1 MATTQLCMG
10 CMQSKDEA
18 VVCPKCG
25 YRPNKDRNPLVLP
38 YQAVLNNK
46 FLIGRILGK
55 PGGFG
60 VTYLAWDRILQ
71 TTVAVKEYLPR
82 ELASR
87 SPDHTTVM
95 LHTPKDK
102 ERFVYGLN
110 QFLQEARTL
119 AQFSHPN
126 VVRVREFFQQ
136 NNTAYLVMDYYEGVT
151 LEEFVQ
157 RKGGKISEQLAYN
170 ILLPVLEGLREVHQK
185 GFLHRDIKPAN
196 IYLTK
201 NETPI
206 LLDFGAARCAIS
218 QKNDT
223 LSVILTSGFAPFEQY
238 LIDADDLLGPWTDIY
253 AYGATLY
260 AITTGVIPQNAVN
273 RYQKDELLSPIR
285 INPALTPQLSRAVMA
300 ALTLDHE
307 QRPQTVQALQAL
319 LLSQEPQVTAS
330 PFQLTP
336 KAPPPPL
343 HNRFVRCP
351 HCKTRNVLL
360 PGQVFSQLHC
370 HHCGKKVKKQVLPKE
385 PSLLSW
391 KVIILLMTAI
401 GIGLVIKKYYATGA
415 FLPAASVPVSALPV
429 LPTAETV
436 DKTLPS
442 VPAPLVEPAPPPARL
457 EPQAMEFKSRP
468 PSSSSGSPVITE
480 REGKSQGAS
489 CKGNRGAC
497 FKVREQLTCIVTQHK
512 LNTKAVASTAEGS
525 ETHKPSTDK
534 EFPERSAI
542 MPPRFAIA
550 ACAEKQDGAACTAND
565 NTLHGIC
572 HQLLG
577 QLVCIPEEHLLLHQR
592 MNRLIQGSNNF

>member
-1 MATTQLCMG
+1 MAKTQLCMG

-25 YRPNKDRNPLVLP
+25 YRTNKDRNPLVLP
-38 YQAVLNNK
+38 YQAILNNK

-157 RKGGKISEQLAYN
+157 RKGGKVSEQLAYN

-206 LLDFGAARCAIS
+206 LLDFGAARCAIN

-238 LIDADDLLGPWTDIY
+238 LVDADDLLGPWTDIY

-300 ALTLDHE
+300 AMTLDHE
-307 QRPQTVQALQAL
+307 QRPQTVHALQAL
-319 LLSQEPQVTAS
+319 LLSQEPQVTTS

-336 KAPPPPL
+336 KAASPL
-343 HNRFVRCP
+343 STRFVRCP

-370 HHCGKKVKKQVLPKE
+370 RHCGKKVKKHVLPKE

-391 KVIILLMTAI
+391 KAIILLMAAI

-415 FLPAASVPVSALPV
+415 FLPAASLPVSALP
-429 LPTAETV
+429 LSPAAETV

-442 VPAPLVEPAPPPARL
+442 VPAQLVEPAPPPARP
-457 EPQAMEFKSRP
+457 EPRAMEFKSRRE
-468 PSSSSGSPVITE
+468 SSSSGSSVMAE
-480 REGKSQGAS
+480 CEGKSQGAS
-489 CKGNRGAC
+489 CKANRGAC
-497 FKVREQLTCIVTQHK
+497 FKIRDQLMCIVTRHK
-512 LNTKAVASTAEGS
+512 LHKQAVASTTEASGLN
-525 ETHKPSTDK
+525 KPSGAR
-534 EFPERSAI
+534 ESAARSVAIPPE
-542 MPPRFAIA
+542 FAIA

-577 QLVCIPEEHLLLHQR
+577 ELVCIPEEHLSLHQR
-592 MNRLIQGSNNF
+592 INRLIHESNNF